1 MRKHRLG
8 IASLSLFLFGGT
20 AWSQDVT
27 PGPIADTLK
36 PAAEFRKAA
45 PEAKIDSPRP
55 SAPRQPAVG
64 KVTVTQFAFT
74 GNTLFSQ
81 AELAALVKDF
91 LNRPLSLPQLYEAAD
106 RVATFYVTQGYALAS
121 VNLPPQMIVDGR
133 IEFQIAEGRVA
144 RITVNGARQY
154 QGGHVRAYLGNF
166 RSDEIYRSTEL
177 QAGLRMLNT
186 LPGLTARATVMPGT
200 VFGTSDVSINLTENF
215 FQGDLSL
222 DNYGRKGVGEY
233 RLTARGQ
240 LNNPLRVEDQLALT
254 GLMAEDESTQFWSAN
269 YSIPLNFRGTRAR
282 ASYADARFQVEG
294 SPVEGRSRSG
304 DFMLEHPLLLD
315 AQQRM
320 YVSFGPT
327 RTLSNADFSGLIFNQ
342 TSITLLRLGLTYSRT
357 QFDGSLLQ
365 LGSYMSSN
373 FKSLSIEDF
382 SASEVEGNQRFRWE
396 ADAQYLLQLT
406 RSFQMYMRLNGAWS
420 PDPLVD
426 TEKYSLGGPGSVRGY
441 PSSEVRGDQGYFG
454 SLALQHR
461 LPVGPVT
468 LRSRV
473 FVDGGEVF
481 SVDAPD
487 AGSLSSAGV
496 GFDVILQPMIF
507 KLDWAYPLDDRDVS
521 DGRDSGRAFGSLSAS
536 F

>member
-1 MRKHRLG
+1 M
-8 IASLSLFLFGGT
+8 
-20 AWSQDVT
+20 
-27 PGPIADTLK
+27 
-36 PAAEFRKAA
+36 
-45 PEAKIDSPRP
+45 
-55 SAPRQPAVG
+55 
-64 KVTVTQFAFT
+64 VTVTQFAFT

-81 AELAALVKDF
+81 AELAALVKGF
-91 LNRPLSLPQLYEAAD
+91 LNRPLSLQQLYEAAD
-106 RVATFYVTQGYALAS
+106 RVAAFYVGQGYALAS
-121 VNLPPQMIVDGR
+121 VNLPPQKIADGR
-133 IEFQIAEGRVA
+133 VELQIAEGRVA
-144 RITVNGARQY
+144 RIGVVGSRQY
-154 QGGHVRAYLGNF
+154 QDAHVRAYLGDF
-166 RSDEIYRSTEL
+166 RSNEIYRSTDL
-177 QAGLRMLNT
+177 QDGLRMLNT
-186 LPGLTARATVMPGT
+186 LPGLTAKATVKPGT
-200 VFGTSDVSINLTENF
+200 VLGTSDVSINLTEKL

-240 LNNPLRVEDQLALT
+240 LNNPLKVEDQLVLT
-254 GLMAEDESTQFWSAN
+254 GLVAEDESTQFWSAN
-269 YSIPLNFRGTRAR
+269 YSVPLNFHGTRAR
-282 ASYADARFQVEG
+282 ASYADARFQVED

-304 DFMLEHPLLLD
+304 DFILEHPLLLD

-342 TSITLLRLGLTYSRT
+342 TSITLLRLGLTYSRS
-357 QFDGSLLQ
+357 QLDGSLLQ
-365 LGSYMSSN
+365 LGTYMSSN

-382 SASEVEGNQRFRWE
+382 AASEVEGNQRLKWE

-426 TEKYSLGGPGSVRGY
+426 TEKYSLGGPGNVRGY

-461 LPVGPVT
+461 LPIGPVT
-468 LRSRV
+468 FRSRI
-473 FVDGGEVF
+473 FADAGEVF